1 MSNPSGEA
9 RRNRVKARWGMHG
22 RNFTIIDL
30 PAAFNKKVETPLIS
44 EVKRSPV
51 TKHPTMEAFD

>member
-1 MSNPSGEA
+1 MTNTSGEA

-30 PAAFNKKVETPLIS
+30 PAAFNKKVEVPLIS
-44 EVKRSPV
+44 EVKKPAIP
-51 TKHPTMEAFD
+51 KHPTMEAFD